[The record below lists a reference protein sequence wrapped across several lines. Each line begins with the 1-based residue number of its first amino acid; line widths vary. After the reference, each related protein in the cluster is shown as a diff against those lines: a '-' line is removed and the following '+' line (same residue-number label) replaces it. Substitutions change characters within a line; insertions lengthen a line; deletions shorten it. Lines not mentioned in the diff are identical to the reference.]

1 MAAIPARVGDRICA
15 GLKKYPKI
23 LAGARDRDVNES
35 DTVVIVNDFLS
46 EVLGFDKYAE
56 ITREFS
62 IRGTFC
68 DLAVKV
74 DGKVLYLIE
83 VKAIG
88 LPLKEAHLRQ
98 AIGYAASNGVQWVV
112 LTNGAMW
119 NVYRMRFEQPV
130 RHDLVF
136 SIDLL
141 NAQPRDRECVER
153 LFLLSKEGLSKS
165 AIEAFHEQKEACNP
179 FLIGAVLMSEPV
191 VTVLR
196 RELRRISPSA
206 RIEEDEL
213 ITVLAEEVLK
223 REVVEGEE
231 ARLAQ
236 SQAKRASGRALRA
249 VRPAVGEEEAEA
261 LRSTPSQEQ
270 PVTAGPPAPADE

>member
-1 MAAIPARVGDRICA
+1 MATVPARVRDRITA

-23 LAGARDRDVNES
+23 LEGARDRDVNES

-88 LPLKEAHLRQ
+88 LPLKEGHLRQ

-112 LTNGAMW
+112 LTNGAVW

-130 RHDLVF
+130 RHRWGMDSSVC
-136 SIDLL
+136 
-141 NAQPRDRECVER
+141 QP
-153 LFLLSKEGLSKS
+153 G
-165 AIEAFHEQKEACNP
+165 N
-179 FLIGAVLMSEPV
+179 
-191 VTVLR
+191 
-196 RELRRISPSA
+196 
-206 RIEEDEL
+206 
-213 ITVLAEEVLK
+213 
-223 REVVEGEE
+223 
-231 ARLAQ
+231 
-236 SQAKRASGRALRA
+236 
-249 VRPAVGEEEAEA
+249 
-261 LRSTPSQEQ
+261 
-270 PVTAGPPAPADE
+270 